1 MGVDSYDWKA
11 AIGFEALLPHP
22 FESNRVKKQDIRVDV
37 LLFGSCIHRVR
48 PFDRLYFSVVTI
60 GSVPYV

>member
-37 LLFGSCIHRVR
+37 LFFGSCIHRVQ
-48 PFDRLYFSVVTI
+48 PF
-60 GSVPYV
+60 